1 MPNPENE
8 TTEAWSLDLDTTVE
22 VRDAAK
28 REIDLRLFPWDVAID
43 TTQGREQFARGA
55 LDEVDPTKVL
65 LFGLEHEAH
74 IGLGQDGQP
83 KLVRRPL
90 GRGIAFR
97 DDGIGPVLTTRVAKT
112 SSGDELIA
120 LAADGIIGGV
130 SAEFTQF
137 PGGTQVHTVA
147 GRRTRTHHR
156 VGLPG
161 VSLTYR
167 PAYGELAA
175 VLAVR
180 SQSPQE
186 NTPMTETAA
195 PAPEA
200 APANI
205 TVTIGPEFAAPIVE
219 TIKASQDEAREQM
232 TQMRTEF
239 EEQARKLIVPPAP
252 VAEPTKILPHVW
264 LQRFAYRATN
274 ERPKDAE
281 LAEQFRT
288 LDDVTVAD
296 NPGLFPPVLIDELA
310 GNIRVLRPFLS
321 STREITAP
329 ATGTSIQVPK
339 ITQHTEMDVQ
349 SAEKTAVASRAL
361 KTDTDTY
368 NMVTIAGAVDV
379 SLQFIKRGSPAANQ
393 LIWEDMQNQYAQVS
407 ESQALAALLAEA
419 AVVEG
424 GVLDPEDLALG
435 AAWGNAYAAMNVGP
449 DTLWLGT
456 AALSAFIDAK
466 ASTSNTPLYG
476 SIQANID
483 AAGGIS
489 GTVGGLRVVHVPQL
503 TDVDALVGPSRGF
516 AWVEDGTYRLETDN
530 PELAGRDLGL
540 VGFMFFMPRYPAAFT
555 SYTIGS

>member
-1 MPNPENE
+1 MPSKPDE
-8 TTEAWSLDLDTTVE
+8 TEVWSVELDTPIE

-28 REIDLRLFPWDVAID
+28 REIEMRVVPWDVAID
-43 TTQGREQFARGA
+43 TQQGREQFARGA
-55 LDEVDPTKVL
+55 FDEVDPANVL
-65 LFGLEHEAH
+65 LMGLEHEAH

-83 KLVRRPL
+83 KLVRRPV
-90 GRGIAFR
+90 GRGVAFR
-97 DDGIGPVLTTRVAKT
+97 DDGIGPVLTARVAKT
-112 SSGDELIA
+112 AAGDELLA
-120 LAADGIIGGV
+120 LAAEGIVRGV
-130 SAEFTQF
+130 SSEFTQL
-137 PGGTQVHTVA
+137 PGGTQVHTVG

-180 SQSPQE
+180 SQSEEKPPVSDPVV
-186 NTPMTETAA
+186 TPEVA
-195 PAPEA
+195 PVNVA
-200 APANI
+200 
-205 TVTIGPEFAAPIVE
+205 VTIGPDAFAPVLDAI
-219 TIKASQDEAREQM
+219 TTSQNEAREQI

-239 EEQARKLIVPPAP
+239 EEQARKLIAPP
-252 VAEPTKILPHVW
+252 EPTADPVKVAPHVW

-274 ERPKDAE
+274 DRPKDAE
-281 LAEQFRT
+281 LAELFRT
-288 LDDVTVAD
+288 LEDVTVAE
-296 NPGLFPPVLIDELA
+296 NEGLFPPSLVDELS
-310 GNIRVLRPFLS
+310 GNIRILRPFLS
-321 STREITAP
+321 STREVQAP

-339 ITQHTEMDVQ
+339 ITQHTEMGVQ
-349 SAEKTAVASRAL
+349 SVEKAAVASRAL
-361 KTDTDTY
+361 KTDADTY

-407 ESQALAALLAEA
+407 ESLALDALLDEA

-424 GVLDPEDLALG
+424 GTLDPEALAIG
-435 AAWGNAYAAMNVGP
+435 AAWGNAYSAMNIGP

-456 AALSAFIDAK
+456 SALSAFIDAK
-466 ASTSNTPLYG
+466 ADGSNAPLYG
-476 SIQANID
+476 SIQANLT

-489 GTVGGLRVVHVPQL
+489 GTISGLRIVHVPQL
-503 TDVDALVGPSRGF
+503 TEVDAIVGPSRGF

-555 SYTIGS
+555 TYTIGS